1 MGEEGSKEI
10 SSEEEF
16 RAGTEAL
23 IKGRKILYPDG
34 AKGRSIKDKA
44 QALVAGLDDQTVS
57 EMVPRTDKGKRPR
70 RKVRPG
76 GETGGQT
83 PEKVFL

>member
-44 QALVAGLDDQTVS
+44 QALVAGLD
-57 EMVPRTDKGKRPR
+57 
-70 RKVRPG
+70 
-76 GETGGQT
+76 
-83 PEKVFL
+83 EKFFSPL